1 MRKLAKAA
9 SNPVVDQFADSLWLS
24 DGLSRNTIESYRRDV
39 EQLDTWLAKTK
50 KGDVSRVST
59 TDLQDFL
66 AHRVGDVHSSPRS
79 TARLTSALKR
89 FFQYLVRERLINE
102 DPTTTLTSPK
112 LTRGL
117 PKSMSEADV
126 EGLLNA
132 PDIETPL
139 GLRDKAMLETLYATG
154 LRVTELVT
162 LQIAQVSL
170 DMNVVRVIG
179 KGNKERLVPMGEVAA
194 EWIKRYI
201 TDARPTILGE
211 QKSQDLFVTQRGS
224 AMTRQM
230 FWVTIKQQGL
240 RANIFQKIS
249 PHTLRHAF
257 ATHLINH
264 GADLRVVQLLLGHA
278 DITTTQ
284 IYTHVARERLKAL
297 HAAHHPR
304 G

>member
-1 MRKLAKAA
+1 MSAD
-9 SNPVVDQFADSLWLS
+9 PVIDQFADALWLS
-24 DGLSRNTIESYRRDV
+24 DGLARNTIDSYRRDV
-39 EQLDTWLAKTK
+39 MQLHDWLVVQKRS
-50 KGDVSRVST
+50 GLIHVVSH
-59 TDLQDFL
+59 DLKDFL
-66 AHRVGDVHSSPRS
+66 AHRIEVAKSSPRS

-89 FFQYLVRERLINE
+89 FFQYLIQERLITL
-102 DPTTTLTSPK
+102 DPSASLDSPK

-117 PKSMSEADV
+117 PKSLSERDV
-126 EGLLNA
+126 EALLNA
-132 PDIETPL
+132 PDVNTPL
-139 GLRDKAMLETLYATG
+139 GLRDRAMLETLYATG
-154 LRVTELVT
+154 LRVTELVSLT
-162 LQIAQVSL
+162 VAQVSL

-194 EWIKRYI
+194 DWIKRYQ
-201 TDARPTILGE
+201 DEARLDILGA
-211 QKSQDLFVTQRGS
+211 QKSPDLFVTQRGG

-230 FWVTIKQQGL
+230 FWHTIKAQAF
-240 RANIFQKIS
+240 RAGIHISIS

-284 IYTHVARERLKAL
+284 IYTHVARERMKAL
-297 HAAHHPR
+297 HAMHHPR

>member
-1 MRKLAKAA
+1 MSAD
-9 SNPVVDQFADSLWLS
+9 PFIDQFTDALWLS
-24 DGLSRNTIESYRRDV
+24 DGLARNTIDSYRRDV
-39 EQLDTWLAKTK
+39 MQLHDWLVVQKRPSLIHV
-50 KGDVSRVST
+50 VSH
-59 TDLQDFL
+59 DLKDFL
-66 AHRVGDVHSSPRS
+66 AHRIEVAKSSPRS

-89 FFQYLVRERLINE
+89 FFQYLIQERLITL
-102 DPTTTLTSPK
+102 DPSASLDSPK

-117 PKSMSEADV
+117 PKSLSECDV
-126 EGLLNA
+126 ESLLNA
-132 PDIETPL
+132 PDVNTPL
-139 GLRDKAMLETLYATG
+139 GLRDRAMLETLYATG
-154 LRVTELVT
+154 LRVTELVS
-162 LQIAQVSL
+162 LKVAQVSL

-194 EWIKRYI
+194 DWIKRYQ
-201 TDARPTILGE
+201 DEARLNILGA
-211 QKSQDLFVTQRGS
+211 QKSPDLFVTQRGG

-230 FWVTIKQQGL
+230 FWHTIKAQAF
-240 RANIFQKIS
+240 RAGIHISIS

-284 IYTHVARERLKAL
+284 IYTHVARERMKAL
-297 HAAHHPR
+297 HALHHPR